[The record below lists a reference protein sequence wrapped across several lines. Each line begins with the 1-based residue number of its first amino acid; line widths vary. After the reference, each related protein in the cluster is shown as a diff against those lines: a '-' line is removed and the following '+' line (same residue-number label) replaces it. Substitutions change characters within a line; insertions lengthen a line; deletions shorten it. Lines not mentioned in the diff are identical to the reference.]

1 MVHPILFKDKCSCG
15 GKLSRVNRYG
25 KEARSDDDVVG
36 LKCDS
41 CKDTY
46 FIQWDVATGEPKP
59 LFSKE
64 DTISSF
70 LNMYKEC
77 GDK

>member
-15 GKLSRVNRYG
+15 GKLQKVNRYG
-25 KEARSDDDVVG
+25 QEARADDDIVG

-41 CKDTY
+41 CKYVY
-46 FIQWDVATGEPKP
+46 FIKWDISTGEPRP

-64 DTISSF
+64 DTIQNF
-70 LNMYKEC
+70 LFKYKEF
-77 GDK
+77 GEK